1 MSPLFEAH
9 DPGRGHPERPARY
22 IAVAAAVASS
32 GAPVREAS
40 PAPREALERVHPA
53 GYLRRLHELSLEGG
67 AVLDPD
73 TVMGEVSYDAAVT
86 AAGAAVQ
93 AVEAVLSGELRAA
106 FCAGRPPGHH
116 AEPARP
122 MGFCFINHAA
132 VAAAHARALGC
143 ERVAILDWDAH
154 HGNGTQAVFYDDPS
168 VLYVSLHQWPYYPWT
183 TGAADERGL
192 GAGEGATLNI
202 PLAAGTDEPEY
213 LDAFRSTALPA
224 VRSFEPQLLIV
235 SAGFDAHR
243 DDPLCD
249 LGLSAPAFGQM
260 TAELRG
266 IAAGPV
272 LVLEG
277 GYDLAALEAS
287 VGSVLEAVSS

>member
-1 MSPLFEAH
+1 MSPLFGAH
-9 DPGRGHPERPARY
+9 DPGHGHPERPARY
-22 IAVAAAVASS
+22 TAVAAAVAAS
-32 GAPVREAS
+32 GAPVREPS
-40 PAPREALERVHPA
+40 PAPQEALQRVHPA
-53 GYLRRLHELSLEGG
+53 VYLRRLHELSLEGG
-67 AVLDPD
+67 AMLDPD
-73 TVMGEVSYDAAVT
+73 TIMREVSYEAAVA
-86 AAGAAVQ
+86 AAGAAVE
-93 AVEAVLSGELRAA
+93 AVEAVLAGELGAA
-106 FCAGRPPGHH
+106 FCGGRPPGHH

-143 ERVAILDWDAH
+143 ERVAVLDWDAH
-154 HGNGTQAVFYDDPS
+154 HGNGTQAIFYDDPS

-183 TGAADERGL
+183 SGAADERGA

-202 PLAAGTDEPEY
+202 PLAAGTTEAEY
-213 LDAFRSTALPA
+213 LDAFRHVALPE
-224 VRSFEPQLLIV
+224 VRAFDPQLLIV

-249 LGLSAPAFGQM
+249 LGLSAPAFGEM
-260 TAELRG
+260 AAEVRE
-266 IAAGPV
+266 IAPGPV

-287 VGSVLEAVSS
+287 VGSTLAAMVG